1 MFGNEK
7 LSEETQEIV
16 WSKNKPP
23 QNGADLLRALIS
35 MCSTVGEE
43 AATASLYRCP
53 IDNDRFVIPNN
64 LFLNNVPHR
73 PSARQFFY
81 NKVCGVCV
89 GLGVSA
95 GGGGVDASG

>member
-1 MFGNEK
+1 MFEPHRPRIHPNTG
-7 LSEETQEIV
+7 
-16 WSKNKPP
+16 KPP
-23 QNGADLLRALIS
+23 QNGADLLRSLIS
-35 MCSTVGEE
+35 MCSAVGEE

-81 NKVCGVCV
+81 NKVRGRCKK
-89 GLGVSA
+89 LIESVSYPF
-95 GGGGVDASG
+95 